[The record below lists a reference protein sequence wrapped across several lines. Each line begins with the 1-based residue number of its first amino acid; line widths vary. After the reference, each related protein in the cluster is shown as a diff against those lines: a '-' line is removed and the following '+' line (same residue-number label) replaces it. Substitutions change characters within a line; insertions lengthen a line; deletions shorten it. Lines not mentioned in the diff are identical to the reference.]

1 MRALLL
7 VLEPLGVGHLPDGS
21 GIPAPDSL
29 GQLFH
34 AIPDV
39 ELPTLFSLGLGE
51 IMKGRVFDPPA
62 QHCAASYG
70 RMIQC
75 SAGSDFLSGL
85 WELAGV
91 VPGSPFTAANQLI
104 TKECAAVLASKC
116 GVEFL
121 LNPSDN
127 ASLLTESR
135 ELETLRQ
142 EHLRSGSPILTFS
155 ADSHLHIAA
164 HESTLPPARLTQIC
178 RVARQ
183 HCDTWRI
190 VRVTGQLLAGQPG
203 AWKAACPAFPLAMV
217 PARTLLNAVSDR
229 GLPVVAV
236 GGINDAFARSGI
248 TRAYPTASAAESM
261 QVIERLWDSP
271 QNGMI
276 FADFGNLDR
285 EGMRGFA
292 RALETFDT
300 WLGTFLKQIES
311 DDLLILTGSN
321 GRCPAALHP
330 EHPRQEVPVLV
341 RYGGRNAPLGLR
353 ETFADVA
360 ATVSAFFGIDER
372 SRPGTAGE
380 PLITFHRP
388 RGISGP

>member
-7 VLEPLGVGHLPDGS
+7 VLEPFGAGHFPDGS
-21 GIPAPDSL
+21 GVSTPDSL

-34 AIPDV
+34 AIPDL
-39 ELPTLFSLGLGE
+39 ELPTLFSLGLEE

-62 QHCAASYG
+62 KECAASYG
-70 RMIQC
+70 RMIQR
-75 SAGSDFLSGL
+75 SAGADSLSGL

-91 VPGSPFTAANQLI
+91 IAERPFTAADQLI
-104 TKECAAVLASKC
+104 TKECAAVLSSKC

-121 LNPSDN
+121 PNPSGN
-127 ASLLTESR
+127 PRLLTESR
-135 ELETLRQ
+135 ELDALRK

-164 HESTLPPARLTQIC
+164 HESTLPPMRLTQIC
-178 RVARQ
+178 RIVRQ
-183 HCDTWRI
+183 HCDVWRI
-190 VRVTGQLLAGQPG
+190 ACVTGQLLAGPPE
-203 AWKAACPAFPLAMV
+203 AWKSAAPALRLAMV
-217 PARTLLNAVSDR
+217 PPRTLLNALSEK
-229 GLPVVAV
+229 GLPVVALS
-236 GGINDAFARSGI
+236 GINDAFARSGI
-248 TRAYPTASAAESM
+248 TRAYPTSSAAESM

-276 FADFGNLDR
+276 FAHFGNLDQ
-285 EGMRGFA
+285 EGVRGFA

-300 WLGTFLKQIES
+300 WLGTFLEQIES

-321 GRCPAALHP
+321 GSDPAALRP

-360 ATVSAFFGIDER
+360 ATLTSFFGIDER
-372 SRPGTAGE
+372 SRLGTAGE